1 MNKLEK
7 INELA
12 EKIKYYTYG
21 ISDVRKNIDID
32 LEHFEEDK
40 EELFIRL
47 EIDRNSIRF
56 EIDKDG
62 EVYIETSFNNFKI
75 LSDVTFWETMYI
87 VSNHQEIMGKN

>member
-62 EVYIETSFNNFKI
+62 EFYIETSLNNFKI

-87 VSNHQEIMGKN
+87 VSNR

>member
-62 EVYIETSFNNFKI
+62 EVYIETSLNNFKI
-75 LSDVTFWETMYI
+75 LSDVAFWETMYI
-87 VSNHQEIMGKN
+87 VSNHQEITGKN

>member
-12 EKIKYYTYG
+12 GKIKYYTYG
-21 ISDVRKNIDID
+21 ISDIRKNIDIN

-56 EIDKDG
+56 EIDKNG
-62 EVYIETSFNNFKI
+62 EFYIETFLNNFEE
-75 LSDVTFWETMYI
+75 LDELTFWKTMYI
-87 VSNHQEIMGKN
+87 VSNR

>member
-7 INELA
+7 INKLA
-12 EKIKYYTYG
+12 EKIKCYTYG
-21 ISDVRKNIDID
+21 ISGVRKNIDID

-62 EVYIETSFNNFKI
+62 EFYIETSLNNFES
-75 LSDVTFWETMYI
+75 LDELTFWETMYI
-87 VSNHQEIMGKN
+87 VSNHQEITGKN

>member
-21 ISDVRKNIDID
+21 ISDIRKNIDID

-56 EIDKDG
+56 EIDKNG
-62 EVYIETSFNNFKI
+62 EFYIETSLNNFKI
-75 LSDVTFWETMYI
+75 LNDLTFWETMYI
-87 VSNHQEIMGKN
+87 VSNR

>member
-40 EELFIRL
+40 EELFVTL
-47 EIDRNSIRF
+47 AIDRTSIRF
-56 EIDKDG
+56 EIDKNG
-62 EVYIETSFNNFKI
+62 EFFIETSLNNFES
-75 LSDVTFWETMYI
+75 LDELVFWETMYI
-87 VSNHQEIMGKN
+87 KSTR

>member
-12 EKIKYYTYG
+12 GKIKYYTYG
-21 ISDVRKNIDID
+21 ISDIRKNIDIN

-56 EIDKDG
+56 EIDKNG
-62 EVYIETSFNNFKI
+62 EFYIETFLNNFEE
-75 LSDVTFWETMYI
+75 LDELTFWKTMYI
-87 VSNHQEIMGKN
+87 ESNR

>member
-7 INELA
+7 INKLVER
-12 EKIKYYTYG
+12 IKYYGSG
-21 ISDVRKNIDID
+21 ISDVYENIDID
-32 LEHFEEDK
+32 LEHSEEDK

-62 EVYIETSFNNFKI
+62 EFYIETSLNNFES
-75 LSDVTFWETMYI
+75 LDELTFWETMYI
-87 VSNHQEIMGKN
+87 VSNHQEITGKN

>member
-21 ISDVRKNIDID
+21 ISDIRKNIDID

-40 EELFIRL
+40 DCLL
-47 EIDRNSIRF
+47 
-56 EIDKDG
+56 
-62 EVYIETSFNNFKI
+62 YTSP
-75 LSDVTFWETMYI
+75 SPRDTR
-87 VSNHQEIMGKN
+87 